1 MAWELDPRDQKKIPL
16 RSKENHN
23 QRPKQKARPRRQG
36 KATNRKL
43 KKKKKNKRTRRP
55 NQNQNQTNE
64 PPMECSRASFLQN
77 SATENQTGLECHR
90 GWSCLSSFLIGISPA
105 KPTQAKSARPGHFIP
120 FPVGK

>member
-43 KKKKKNKRTRRP
+43 KKKKK
-55 NQNQNQTNE
+55 TNE
-64 PPMECSRASFLQN
+64 HED
-77 SATENQTGLECHR
+77 QTKTKT
-90 GWSCLSSFLIGISPA
+90 
-105 KPTQAKSARPGHFIP
+105 KPTNLQWNAVGQVFYKTQPQKIKLAWSAIE
-120 FPVGK
+120 VGAAFRVF